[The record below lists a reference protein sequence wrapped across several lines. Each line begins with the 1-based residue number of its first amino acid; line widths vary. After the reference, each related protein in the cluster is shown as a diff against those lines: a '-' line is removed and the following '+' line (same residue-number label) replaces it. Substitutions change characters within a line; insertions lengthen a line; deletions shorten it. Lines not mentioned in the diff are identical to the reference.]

1 MRNRSRLFVL
11 VLALAVSGFAQ
22 KQWANKEEYDL
33 YDRISMETE
42 VIQQI
47 VLLREWESRYP
58 DTDFK
63 QERNLLLVAG
73 YRKLG
78 KSHDAFTLATQLLD
92 IDPFDAAALYLMVT
106 VAPTLENPS
115 AEQITATEN
124 AAKKLLIPRPRAKD
138 VPAPAETQAT
148 TGPASGRA
156 PDPEARLVDELIR
169 EMRKGARVA
178 DPEKELRDIA
188 EAALEWVRRVRR

>member
-11 VLALAVSGFAQ
+11 ALALAVSGFAQ
-22 KQWANKEEYDL
+22 KQWANKAEYDL

-73 YRKLG
+73 YKKLG
-78 KSHDAFTLATQLLD
+78 KSHDAFTLAHNFW
-92 IDPFDAAALYLMVT
+92 I
-106 VAPTLENPS
+106 
-115 AEQITATEN
+115 
-124 AAKKLLIPRPRAKD
+124 
-138 VPAPAETQAT
+138 
-148 TGPASGRA
+148 
-156 PDPEARLVDELIR
+156 LIR
-169 EMRKGARVA
+169 ST
-178 DPEKELRDIA
+178 
-188 EAALEWVRRVRR
+188 RRPCI

>member
-1 MRNRSRLFVL
+1 
-11 VLALAVSGFAQ
+11 
-22 KQWANKEEYDL
+22 
-33 YDRISMETE
+33 
-42 VIQQI
+42 
-47 VLLREWESRYP
+47 
-58 DTDFK
+58 
-63 QERNLLLVAG
+63 
-73 YRKLG
+73 
-78 KSHDAFTLATQLLD
+78 
-92 IDPFDAAALYLMVT
+92 MVT
-106 VAPTLENPS
+106 IAPTLENPS

-124 AAKKLLIPRPRAKD
+124 AAEKLLIPRPRAKD